1 MKTRFLPFVVGL
13 ALLLSHRS
21 LQAQNHP
28 TLEAGT
34 RVRVSTTAPEPGHS
48 LRLIEWVT
56 GTVREANDQQL
67 VLKVE
72 GEGEQ
77 SAYAIPWDAV
87 KQLEISRGV
96 ERGTDARKSAFSH
109 IVIPAVLTGTAAG
122 TIFALLKRD
131 LPSTE
136 GDSRFK
142 PSSRPSVL
150 TYAAIGAGVGALAG
164 LVGASATTAKGEEQ
178 WEPVRNLGAGVVAGP
193 GGAGLALQL
202 RF

>member
-1 MKTRFLPFVVGL
+1 MKTRFLPFVVAL
-13 ALLLSHRS
+13 ALLLCRGA

-48 LRLIEWVT
+48 LRLIDWVT

-77 SAYAIPWDAV
+77 SAYAIPWDAI

-96 ERGTDARKSAFSH
+96 ETGTAARKSAFSH
-109 IVIPAVLTGTAAG
+109 ILVPAVLAGTAGG

-131 LPSTE
+131 LPSSGE
-136 GDSRFK
+136 ASF
-142 PSSRPSVL
+142 RPSTKPDVL
-150 TYAAIGAGVGALAG
+150 TYAVIGAGVGALAG
-164 LVGASATTAKGEEQ
+164 LLGASATTAKGEEQ
-178 WEPVRNLGAGVVAGP
+178 WEPVRNLHAGIVAGP
-193 GGAGLALQL
+193 NGAGLALRL